1 MREIHIVGISV
12 SGPGLYRQRVDLEL
26 RHLRTICAIAEAG
39 SLSKAAAVLGLAQP
53 ALTTQLQRIE
63 RTLGGALFV
72 RDSRGTRTTPLG
84 DVVLARARLVLP
96 AVDVLRD
103 DVTALVGADR
113 VGRYRIGA
121 TNGPVAAGLVQR
133 LSAIRPASPVT
144 VHATWSA
151 DEICARVL
159 AGRLDYALAGACDP
173 SVPCAGD
180 GLVWQP
186 ICVDPV
192 WVLVGEGHRLAGRAE
207 AALADFAGEQWAS
220 APGDGCFTAC
230 FATAC
235 ARAGFTP
242 RPPLE
247 MDVGG
252 CIDLVA
258 EGSAVVLCQGT
269 VRAMPGVVAVPLAGS
284 PLRWRHLLGWDPAG
298 PAAPAAAEVHALAV
312 RSYLDVVA
320 RRPAY
325 ADWLGANPGFGAQPL
340 IAAGVSRR

>member
-1 MREIHIVGISV
+1 M
-12 SGPGLYRQRVDLEL
+12 DLEL
-26 RHLRTICAIAEAG
+26 RHLRMICAIAEAG
-39 SLSKAAAVLGLAQP
+39 SVSKAASALGLAQP

-63 RTLGGALFV
+63 RAVGGALFL
-72 RDSRGTRTTPLG
+72 RDSRGTRATPLG
-84 DVVLARARLVLP
+84 DLVLARARLVLP
-96 AVDVLRD
+96 AVDGLQD
-103 DVTALVGADR
+103 EVTALVGADR
-113 VGRYRIGA
+113 IGQYRIGA

-133 LSAIRPASPVT
+133 LSATRPASPVT

-159 AGRLDYALAGACDP
+159 AERLDYALVGACDP
-173 SVPCAGD
+173 SLPAGAD

-186 ICVDPV
+186 VCVDPV
-192 WVLVGEGHRLAGRAE
+192 WVLVGERHPLAGRAE
-207 AALADFAGEQWAS
+207 AALAEFAGEQWAS

-258 EGSAVVLCQGT
+258 AGNAVVLCQGT
-269 VRAMPGVVAVPLAGS
+269 VRAMPGVVPVALTGS
-284 PLRWRHLLGWDPAG
+284 PLRWRHLLGWRPGG
-298 PAAPAAAEVHALAV
+298 PAAAAAGELHGLAV
-312 RSYLDVVA
+312 QAYLDVVA
-320 RRPAY
+320 QRPRY
-325 ADWLGANPGFGAQPL
+325 ADWLGTNPGFGAQPVT
-340 IAAGVSRR
+340 AAAVSRR